1 MSDQEQ
7 STGGLML
14 AQEDAAVATTRPVRA
29 FTPVISDKAIMD
41 TARFEHLG
49 RVALVMARAGLM
61 PQSLTHVKEG
71 TGDNAPLVPLS
82 MEVVQA
88 RALMIA
94 NQADLWGADPISVA
108 QCTSI
113 VHGKLMYEGKLV
125 HAVISAILGVDL
137 VYEFGRY
144 DVAKRDIVGK
154 YETDPDTGAKVWVGE
169 MPTSVD
175 DQALGVRVSGTLP
188 GEKMPRRIAGSVGMW
203 HTGSRGPWQK
213 ATAWVRQLRYMGARE
228 WCRAH
233 KPALLLGIVTD
244 DEVEEYTLAREVGA
258 IGPSTAPTLHAEFSD
273 PRKAELIEGPA
284 KPKRA
289 GKKAESEQAPAASA
303 PEAAQELQESPEKA
317 ETVSGDVVDAE
328 VITEGH
334 AAPDEVYLHAE
345 FPALEDGRR
354 VTFKNG
360 ERFSSVKEQG
370 ALKVYGQH
378 APEAAPPAQDEP
390 EVETEVEP
398 EGDAE
403 EDDAEDGLPPE
414 LGAYVGTIEKA
425 GTWVDVKKAMQAF
438 YTTEYFKALSPE
450 QQNQIRGNTWDVVQE
465 GKYPDKPDQAAD
477 VSAFRLWIEWIE
489 DPEAIQGTLRVLE
502 GEPAFAQ
509 KPDDFKNAIR
519 NATEVRLRA
528 LQLSQG

>member
-1 MSDQEQ
+1 MGALIPQNIDEAWRLSEGFAKAKIGLPRGITETAQVMLIICGGAEVGFGPFQ
-7 STGGLML
+7 SLQSFALINNRLTIWGDAIPALLWSRGFKLK
-14 AQEDAAVATTRPVRA
+14 EWFENVDAAYPDNMVAKCIVTRPDG
-29 FTPVISDKAIMD
+29 TEI
-41 TARFEHLG
+41 
-49 RVALVMARAGLM
+49 
-61 PQSLTHVKEG
+61 EG
-71 TGDNAPLVPLS
+71 
-82 MEVVQA
+82 E
-88 RALMIA
+88 
-94 NQADLWGADPISVA
+94 
-108 QCTSI
+108 
-113 VHGKLMYEGKLV
+113 Y
-125 HAVISAILGVDL
+125 
-137 VYEFGRY
+137 
-144 DVAKRDIVGK
+144 
-154 YETDPDTGAKVWVGE
+154 
-169 MPTSVD
+169 
-175 DQALGVRVSGTLP
+175 
-188 GEKMPRRIAGSVGMW
+188 SVGDAKEAKLW
-203 HTGSRGPWQK
+203 TKEGPWQTSK
-213 ATAWVRQLRYMGARE
+213 KRMLKMRARAFAARDGAPDVLRGIAIRE
-228 WCRAH
+228 
-233 KPALLLGIVTD
+233 
-244 DEVEEYTLAREVGA
+244 EVEDYDVINEVRTQ
-258 IGPSTAPTLHAEFSD
+258 PQPLTAEFSD

-289 GKKAESEQAPAASA
+289 VKKAESEQAPAASA

-390 EVETEVEP
+390 DVETEVEP

-509 KPDDFKNAIR
+509 KPDEFKNQIR
-519 NATEVRLRA
+519 NATDIRLRA
-528 LQLSQG
+528 LQATQG